1 MTKKITSIVQQ
12 ATQFIEKDI
21 WNVDLSDTS
30 KSKRLF
36 YQLIKVLYVAFKGIK
51 EDKVLLRASALT
63 FFSLLSIVPVLAMA
77 FGLAK
82 GFGLDKEL
90 KAQILENFSGQ
101 QEVLTKSLEFA
112 QTLLNNTKGG
122 LVAGIGMLLLFYT
135 VMKLLTNIEISFN
148 DIWYVKKHRTLTRKL
163 TDYLAIVLLGP
174 VLMVAANSMTIFVAA
189 QIESL
194 TETVSLIGLFKSV
207 IFPLLRLLPFIV
219 VWMLFTLIYLIMPNT
234 SVKFKSGLIAGILAG
249 SAFQIWQWFLIRF
262 ELNVSEFNAIYG
274 SFAALPLFLI
284 WLQSS
289 WLIVLYGSEISYAV
303 QHVNDYE
310 SSVNSQS
317 FSQEFKKKVALA
329 SSLLVIQNFKKGEQ
343 PITLGEINKILKV
356 PKNLLLEVL
365 SALIQC
371 GVLSEIKLDDLTI
384 NAYQPAVD
392 TDLLSIQYILGK
404 YDNVGD
410 SIDEDTPLLTS
421 FSDILDG
428 INETVAKSKQN
439 QLMKEM

>member
-1 MTKKITSIVQQ
+1 MTNKITSIVQQ
-12 ATQFIEKDI
+12 VTNFIEKDI
-21 WNVDLSDTS
+21 WNIDLSATP
-30 KSKRLF
+30 KTKRLF

-90 KAQILENFSGQ
+90 KSQILENFSGQ
-101 QEVLTKSLEFA
+101 QEVLSKSLEFA

-135 VMKLLTNIEISFN
+135 VMKLLTNIELSFN
-148 DIWYVKKHRTLTRKL
+148 DIWYVQKPRSLTRKL
-163 TDYLAIVLLGP
+163 TDYLAIVLIGP
-174 VLMVAANSMTIFVAA
+174 VLMVAANSMTIFIAA
-189 QIESL
+189 QIELL
-194 TETVSLIGLFKSV
+194 TETVSLLGLFKSV
-207 IFPLLRLLPFIV
+207 IFPLLRLLPFVV

-234 SVKFKSGLIAGILAG
+234 SVKFKSGLIAGVLAG
-249 SAFQIWQWFLIRF
+249 SAFQIWQWALIRF

-284 WLQSS
+284 WLQTS

-303 QHVNDYE
+303 QNVNDYE
-310 SSVNSQS
+310 SSVNSQR

-343 PITLGEINKILKV
+343 PITLSEINKTLKV
-356 PKNLLLEVL
+356 PKNLLMEVL

-371 GVLSEIKLDDLTI
+371 SVLSEIKLDDLTI

-392 TDLLSIQYILGK
+392 TDILSIQYILSK

-410 SIDEDTPLLTS
+410 SIDEDSPIITS
-421 FSDILDG
+421 FSEILDG

-439 QLMKEM
+439 HLMKEM

>member
-1 MTKKITSIVQQ
+1 MANKISAIVQQ
-12 ATQFIEKDI
+12 VTKFIEKDI
-21 WNVDLSDTS
+21 WNIDLSKTS
-30 KSKRLF
+30 QAKRLI

-90 KAQILENFSGQ
+90 KTQILENFSGQ
-101 QEVLTKSLEFA
+101 QEVLSKSLEFA
-112 QTLLNNTKGG
+112 QTLLDNTKGG
-122 LVAGIGMLLLFYT
+122 LVAGIGMLVLFYT

-148 DIWYVKKHRTLTRKL
+148 DIWYVQKHRTLTRKL

-174 VLMVAANSMTIFVAA
+174 VLMVVANSMTIFIAA
-189 QIESL
+189 QIELL
-194 TETVSLIGLFKSV
+194 TETVSLIGLFKSI
-207 IFPLLRLLPFIV
+207 IFPLLRLLPFVV

-234 SVKFKSGLIAGILAG
+234 SVKFKSAFIAGILAG
-249 SAFQIWQWFLIRF
+249 SAFQIWQWALIRF
-262 ELNVSEFNAIYG
+262 ELNVSQFNAIYG

-284 WLQSS
+284 WLQTS

-303 QHVNDYE
+303 QNVNDHE
-310 SSVNSQS
+310 SRVNSQS

-329 SSLLVIQNFKKGEQ
+329 SCLLIIQNFKTGKH
-343 PITLGEINKILKV
+343 PITLSDININLKV
-356 PKNLLLEVL
+356 PKNLLLEVIN
-365 SALIQC
+365 ALIQC
-371 GVLSEIKLDDLTI
+371 GVLSEVKLDDLTV

-392 TDLLSIQYILGK
+392 TDLLSVQYILGK

-410 SIDEDTPLLTS
+410 AMDDDIPMLRS
-421 FSDILDG
+421 FSTILAGFD
-428 INETVAKSKQN
+428 ETVAKSKQN